1 MRHLREVQDAITTSI
16 HNHKENIYLTL
27 RSEIIRNVLPFNTTF
42 ISAIAKLH
50 TPPPPSSPCF
60 APHSATLYWCDYTY
74 YTTTRLSCDPV
85 LNGLV
90 SRKECEW
97 KSSRCTARAH
107 TRTLLQTRARDSSLF
122 NVHPRG
128 TLYHRSR
135 TVCYTSL
142 GREGREGNETQK
154 KIIDT
159 MSIRNDE

>member
-1 MRHLREVQDAITTSI
+1 MRSPLLHVHQPSHEVTHTPSLASLVSFIRCCGTLHNCHDTRLTTAPLAWLAIQKL
-16 HNHKENIYLTL
+16 NRLGAE
-27 RSEIIRNVLPFNTTF
+27 RNV
-42 ISAIAKLH
+42 K
-50 TPPPPSSPCF
+50 C
-60 APHSATLYWCDYTY
+60 
-74 YTTTRLSCDPV
+74 
-85 LNGLV
+85 
-90 SRKECEW
+90 

-142 GREGREGNETQK
+142 GREGNETQK

-159 MSIRNDE
+159 YKE